1 MKKLIDILK
10 LIGIIILAFIMHV
23 IVWWPYLCIIFILLF
38 ILAKIHYLLMLIFS
52 ILRVEVGP
60 TGEPVVDRV
69 EGTNKGYLVK
79 PC

>member
-38 ILAKIHYLLMLIFS
+38 IMAKIHYLLVLIFG
-52 ILRVEVGP
+52 IIALFLYIFKFI
-60 TGEPVVDRV
+60 VDLMS
-69 EGTNKGYLVK
+69 KI
-79 PC
+79 

>member
-38 ILAKIHYLLMLIFS
+38 IMAKIHYLLVIIFG
-52 ILRVEVGP
+52 IIALFLYIFKFI
-60 TGEPVVDRV
+60 VDLMS
-69 EGTNKGYLVK
+69 KI
-79 PC
+79 

>member
-38 ILAKIHYLLMLIFS
+38 IMAKIHYLLMLIFG
-52 ILRVEVGP
+52 IIALFLYIFKFI
-60 TGEPVVDRV
+60 VDLMS
-69 EGTNKGYLVK
+69 KI
-79 PC
+79 

>member
-38 ILAKIHYLLMLIFS
+38 IMAKIHYLLMLMFGIIALFLYIFKF
-52 ILRVEVGP
+52 I
-60 TGEPVVDRV
+60 VDLMS
-69 EGTNKGYLVK
+69 KI
-79 PC
+79 

>member
-38 ILAKIHYLLMLIFS
+38 IMANIHYLLMLMFGIIALFLYIFKF
-52 ILRVEVGP
+52 I
-60 TGEPVVDRV
+60 VDLMS
-69 EGTNKGYLVK
+69 KI
-79 PC
+79 